1 MKEDIP
7 FNFPEASEIK
17 LITTDLDGT
26 LLNSRRRISERTS
39 IVVRRILEKYPKLH
53 FVLAS
58 GRAKPATKLIREKL
72 GIKDRPN
79 TESLLCNGCLVYDS
93 KGNIIWQNVIPKG
106 FMLEVQKMICENA
119 LPEHVAI
126 YSTGDLTVLFDEQW
140 LNFAIEKCD
149 EDAIVEDKE
158 VFLRKIESGEAK
170 VNKIGFMVF
179 EPSAAE
185 GK

>member
-1 MKEDIP
+1 
-7 FNFPEASEIK
+7 
-17 LITTDLDGT
+17 
-26 LLNSRRRISERTS
+26 LLNSKRRISDRTS
-39 IVVRRILEKYPKLH
+39 IIVRKILEKYPNIH

-58 GRAKPATKLIREKL
+58 GRAKPATKLIRERL

-93 KGNIIWQNVIPKG
+93 KGSIIWQNVIPKG
-106 FMLEVQKMICENA
+106 FMLEVHKMVCENT
-119 LPEHVAI
+119 LPEHVVI
-126 YSTGDLTVLFDEQW
+126 YSTGDLTVLFDEKW

-158 VFLRKIESGEAK
+158 AFLKKIESGEVK
-170 VNKIGFMVF
+170 VNKIGFMIF
-179 EPSAAE
+179 EPSNAE